1 MKNQNKIIAVVFFA
15 IAALMSAMEF
25 LYVADRY
32 PIGFFSA
39 LLALEILLT
48 FTASAVFIVGTAIKS
63 RTVLITAEGI
73 FAGAAGISLIS
84 AVMQSGAM
92 IEHDIALLAHG
103 PVSAVSLTAMVIM
116 IIYTTGALKNK
127 YVPASLMTLAL
138 VAQLCR
144 AVVYVGTTFQATVY
158 VTEALIFSALT
169 VMALY
174 PDISGKRQVKTAEML
189 WLSFVTFGV
198 YLAVWA
204 ASIVKKMTALTGK
217 SDWMAKAVMFI
228 LFSPYRIY
236 WYYTTYE
243 EQETFKNRG
252 IFLSAVSAF
261 GTALSAV
268 TALSGVP
275 EASLSGFGVSIVALA
290 LIQRDLNS
298 LVTEEVIA
306 VSAEA
311 ETEAAEP
318 ETEE

>member
-15 IAALMSAMEF
+15 IATLMSATEF

-32 PIGFFSA
+32 PIGFFSV

-48 FTASAVFIVGTAIKS
+48 VASSAVFIVGTAIKS
-63 RTVLITAEGI
+63 RSVLITAEGI
-73 FAGAAGISLIS
+73 YAGAAGISLIS
-84 AVMQSGAM
+84 AMMDS
-92 IEHDIALLAHG
+92 DIVRLTDG
-103 PVSAVSLTAMVIM
+103 PLSAVSLTAMVIM
-116 IIYTTGALKNK
+116 IIYTSGALKNK
-127 YVPASLMTLAL
+127 YVPASLMTLAI

-144 AVVYVGTTFQATVY
+144 AALGGTALSVTVY

-174 PDISGKRQVKTAEML
+174 PDISGKRRVKTAEMI

-204 ASIVKKMTALTGK
+204 ASIVKKMAALTEK
-217 SDWMAKAVMFI
+217 SDWIVKAVMFI

-243 EQETFKNRG
+243 EQKTFKDRG

-261 GTALSAV
+261 GIALSAV

-275 EASLSGFGVSIVALA
+275 EASVSGFGVSLVALA

-298 LVTEEVIA
+298 LVPEEAIA
-306 VSAEA
+306 EP
-311 ETEAAEP
+311 AEP
-318 ETEE
+318 ETEIKEPETEE

>member
-1 MKNQNKIIAVVFFA
+1 MKNQNKIVAVVFFA

-39 LLALEILLT
+39 LLAFEILLT

-63 RTVLITAEGI
+63 RTVLITAESI
-73 FAGAAGISLIS
+73 CAGSLGISLIS
-84 AVMQSGAM
+84 AVMRSDAM

-103 PVSAVSLTAMVIM
+103 PVSAAALTAMVIM

-189 WLSFVTFGV
+189 WLSFATFGV

-204 ASIVKKMTALTGK
+204 ASIVKKMAALTGK

-275 EASLSGFGVSIVALA
+275 EAPLSGFGVSIVALA

-298 LVTEEVIA
+298 LVTEEVTA
-306 VSAEA
+306 AP
-311 ETEAAEP
+311 AEP

>member
-15 IAALMSAMEF
+15 IAALMSTMEF

-39 LLALEILLT
+39 LFALEILLT

-84 AVMQSGAM
+84 AMMDS
-92 IEHDIALLAHG
+92 DIVRLTDGPLA
-103 PVSAVSLTAMVIM
+103 AVSLTAMVIM
-116 IIYTTGALKNK
+116 IIYTSGTLKNK
-127 YVPASLMTLAL
+127 YVPASLMSLAL
-138 VAQLCR
+138 VAELCR
-144 AVVYVGTTFQATVY
+144 AALGGTAFSATVY

-189 WLSFVTFGV
+189 WLSFATFGV

-204 ASIVKKMTALTGK
+204 ASIVKKMAALTGK

-236 WYYTTYE
+236 WYYTAYE

-261 GTALSAV
+261 GIALSAV
-268 TALSGVP
+268 AALSGLP
-275 EASLSGFGVSIVALA
+275 EALVSGSGVSLVSLA
-290 LIQRDLNS
+290 LVQRDLNS
-298 LVTEEVIA
+298 LVAEE
-306 VSAEA
+306 
-311 ETEAAEP
+311 TPAEP

>member
-39 LLALEILLT
+39 LLAFEILLT

-84 AVMQSGAM
+84 AVMRSGAM
-92 IEHDIALLAHG
+92 IGHDIALLAHG
-103 PVSAVSLTAMVIM
+103 PVSAAALTAMVIM

-144 AVVYVGTTFQATVY
+144 AALGGTAFSATVY

-189 WLSFVTFGV
+189 WLSFATFGV

-204 ASIVKKMTALTGK
+204 ASIVKKMAALAGK
-217 SDWMAKAVMFI
+217 SDCMAKAVMFI

-268 TALSGVP
+268 TALSGMP

-298 LVTEEVIA
+298 LVTEEVNA
-306 VSAEA
+306 APAEA

-318 ETEE
+318 ETDE